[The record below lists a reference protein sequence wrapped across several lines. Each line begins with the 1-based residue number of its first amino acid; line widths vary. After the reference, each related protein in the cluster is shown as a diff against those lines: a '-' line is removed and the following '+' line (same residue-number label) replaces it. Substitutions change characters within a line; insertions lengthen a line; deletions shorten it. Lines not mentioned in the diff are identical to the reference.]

1 MNIIISLFLCLIIN
15 EVVSFLVNLIIPDYF
30 LATIITS
37 IVLSFIFAIFSV
49 QENRSQFYKQKNFYI
64 YFFSLAIMFMIL
76 DAFFFIF

>member
-15 EVVSFLVNLIIPDYF
+15 EVVSFLVNLLIPDYF

>member
-76 DAFFFIF
+76 DAFFFII